1 MNIIQFTLSRQKKK
15 LTINLDSNHQLS
27 LEFEYLR
34 VFSPGE
40 AKPKSGAKIPEVFH
54 KKEVQLTR
62 IEPLG
67 KYGHRLVFDDK
78 HSAIFTDQTF
88 KTLFENYNVNWQ
100 GYCESLTGNQNRETS
115 ISFVEVK

>member
-1 MNIIQFTLSRQKKK
+1 MNIIQFTLDRKQKK
-15 LTINLDSNHQLS
+15 LTLNVDSNHQLNFS
-27 LEFEYLR
+27 FEYLR
-34 VFSPGE
+34 VFSPVETKTKNGV
-40 AKPKSGAKIPEVFH
+40 KIPEVFH
-54 KKEVQLTR
+54 KKEVQLTD

-88 KTLFENYNVNWQ
+88 KNLFDSYDVNWQ
-100 GYCESLTGNQNRETS
+100 NYCRSLTTSQNREAS